1 MKTQP
6 VSVTVVQSL
15 FLSFRIDM
23 VGFMSQLCRYWIFA
37 STLADPFAASL
48 VCISNRSSTPAP
60 RYSKIGILD
69 DQEFITFLGQ
79 SIEDSSTKRGAA
91 TGSNTFEDQ
100 FIYFK
105 ENLQKKSKNDFY
117 HFLSIL
123 NSIKLSK
130 KVWKNSNIFY

>member
-1 MKTQP
+1 
-6 VSVTVVQSL
+6 
-15 FLSFRIDM
+15 
-23 VGFMSQLCRYWIFA
+23 MSQLCRYWIFA

-48 VCISNRSSTPAP
+48 VCISNRSSTPAL

-105 ENLQKKSKNDFY
+105 EDLQKNLKIFFTIFYQFFNFIKLGKFEYFLLNKIGKNDSFG
-117 HFLSIL
+117 
-123 NSIKLSK
+123 IKIEENAS
-130 KVWKNSNIFY
+130 